1 VASSASFRIRN
12 GASTIPK
19 PRETLFE
26 FHRIGAFVK
35 VTAID
40 VETGIEIAIVGPANG
55 GESLL
60 RANARRKL
68 DATLRKRMADPP

>member
-1 VASSASFRIRN
+1 M
-12 GASTIPK
+12 

-40 VETGIEIAIVGPANG
+40 AETGVEVSIVGPASAN
-55 GESLL
+55 EALL
-60 RANARRKL
+60 SANARRKL
-68 DATLRKRMADPP
+68 DAALRRRDNGSA